1 MAQANSWQ
9 RFGRL
14 GWVVMDAWWGMGL
27 SGVFAGVRIILNRH
41 SDAPLS
47 RENLRNWHL
56 IIGDT

>member
-1 MAQANSWQ
+1 
-9 RFGRL
+9 
-14 GWVVMDAWWGMGL
+14 MGL
-27 SGVFAGVRIILNRH
+27 SGVFAGVRIRLNRH